1 LIDAKQDARMI
12 TEMTVEELKSRIEA
26 GEQPL
31 VIDVREGWELE
42 ISSLPF
48 ARHIPMGQIIDRINE
63 IDPAR
68 PVIVMCRSG
77 GRSLQIARVLESRGF
92 SSVANLT
99 GGILAWGER
108 IDPSLRPY

>member
-1 LIDAKQDARMI
+1 MVKELS
-12 TEMTVEELKSRIEA
+12 VEELKAIIDA
-26 GEQPL
+26 GENPS

-48 ARHIPMGQIIDRINE
+48 ARHIPMGQMPDRLGELNP
-63 IDPAR
+63 DT

-77 GRSLQIARVLESRGF
+77 GRSLQIGRFLESRGF
-92 SSVANLT
+92 RSVANLT